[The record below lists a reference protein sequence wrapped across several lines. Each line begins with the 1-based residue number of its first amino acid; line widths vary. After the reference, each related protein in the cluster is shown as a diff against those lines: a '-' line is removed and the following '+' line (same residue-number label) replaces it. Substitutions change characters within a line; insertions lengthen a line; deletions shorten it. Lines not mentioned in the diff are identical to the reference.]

1 MSNWIYIDDIE
12 VTDKV
17 NTIHCDTRDFHC
29 SVREDKID
37 LRDTRYPEIT
47 RVLHK
52 DKYLIHQDEIKGFL
66 KGLETITGGEGSWRM
81 MNFKG
86 IKAGYGWFKYI
97 RMYRVK
103 GDYFVV
109 CDNINVPVDRSL
121 MTKNNLIERVLL
133 NHIDGTIR

>member
-1 MSNWIYIDDIE
+1 MGNWIYIDNIE
-12 VTDKV
+12 VTNKV

-37 LRDTRYPEIT
+37 LRDARHPEIT

-52 DKYLIHQDEIKGFL
+52 DNYLIHQDEIKGFL
-66 KGLETITGGEGSWRM
+66 KSLETITDGNEIWSM
-81 MNFKG
+81 MNFNG
-86 IKAGYGWFKYI
+86 INACDGWLKYI

-109 CDNINVPVDRSL
+109 CNNVNVPVDRSL
-121 MTKNNLIERVLL
+121 MTEENFIERALL
-133 NHIDGTIR
+133 NHIE

>member
-1 MSNWIYIDDIE
+1 MSNWTYIDDIE

-17 NTIHCDTRDFHC
+17 NTIHCDTRDFCC
-29 SVREDKID
+29 SVREETID
-37 LRDTRYPEIT
+37 LRDARHPEIT

-52 DKYLIHQDEIKGFL
+52 SEYLIHESSIKPFL
-66 KGLETITGGEGSWRM
+66 KNLETITGGKGSWRM

-103 GDYFVV
+103 RDYFVV
-109 CDNINVPVDRSL
+109 CDNVNIPVDKSL
-121 MTKNNLIERVLL
+121 MTEENLVERNLL
-133 NHIDGTIR
+133 NHIKEL

>member
-17 NTIHCDTRDFHC
+17 NTIYCDTRDFHC

-37 LRDTRYPEIT
+37 LRDARHPEIT

-66 KGLETITGGEGSWRM
+66 KGLETTTDGNEIWRM
-81 MNFKG
+81 MNFNG
-86 IKAGYGWFKYI
+86 INACDGWLKYI

-109 CDNINVPVDRSL
+109 CNNVNVPVDRSL
-121 MTKNNLIERVLL
+121 MTEENFIERALL
-133 NHIDGTIR
+133 NHIEEL

>member
-37 LRDTRYPEIT
+37 LRDARHPEIT
-47 RVLHK
+47 KVLHE
-52 DKYLIHQDEIKGFL
+52 DKYLIHQDAIKGFL
-66 KGLETITGGEGSWRM
+66 KGLETITDGNEIWSM
-81 MNFKG
+81 MNFNG
-86 IKAGYGWFKYI
+86 INACDGWLKYI

-103 GDYFVV
+103 GDYFIV
-109 CDNINVPVDRSL
+109 CDRNNIPVMWEL
-121 MTKNNLIERVLL
+121 MIEGNLVDNEYFNCIHR
-133 NHIDGTIR
+133 D

>member
-1 MSNWIYIDDIE
+1 MGNWIYIDDIE

-37 LRDTRYPEIT
+37 LKDAKYPEIT

-66 KGLETITGGEGSWRM
+66 KGLETIKDGNEIWRM
-81 MNFKG
+81 MNFNG
-86 IKAGYGWFKYI
+86 INACDGWLKYI

-109 CDNINVPVDRSL
+109 CNNVNVPVDRSL
-121 MTKNNLIERVLL
+121 MTEENFIERALL
-133 NHIDGTIR
+133 NHIEEL

>member
-12 VTDKV
+12 VTDNI

-37 LRDTRYPEIT
+37 LMDTKHPEIT

-66 KGLETITGGEGSWRM
+66 KGLETITGGKGSWRM

-103 GDYFVV
+103 EDYFVV

-121 MTKNNLIERVLL
+121 MTKDNLIERVLL

>member
-1 MSNWIYIDDIE
+1 MGNWIYIDDIE

-37 LRDTRYPEIT
+37 LRDARYPEIT
-47 RVLHK
+47 KVLHK

-66 KGLETITGGEGSWRM
+66 KGLETIKDGNEIWRM
-81 MNFKG
+81 MDFKG
-86 IKAGYGWFKYI
+86 INDGYGWLKYI

-103 GDYFVV
+103 DDYFVV
-109 CDNINVPVDRSL
+109 YNNVNVPVDRSL
-121 MTKNNLIERVLL
+121 MTEGNLIEM
-133 NHIDGTIR
+133 

>member
-12 VTDKV
+12 VTNNV

-29 SVREDKID
+29 SVLEDKIE
-37 LRDTRYPEIT
+37 LRDAKHPEIT

-66 KGLETITGGEGSWRM
+66 MSLETITGGKGEWRQM
-81 MNFKG
+81 VFKHCG
-86 IKAGYGWFKYI
+86 GWWFKYV

-103 GDYFVV
+103 GDYFIV
-109 CDNINVPVDRSL
+109 CDQDNAPVMWEL
-121 MTKNNLIERVLL
+121 MTEENLVDNEYFNCVYR
-133 NHIDGTIR
+133 D

>member
-1 MSNWIYIDDIE
+1 MSDWIYIDDIE

-29 SVREDKID
+29 SIREDKID
-37 LRDTRYPEIT
+37 LRDARHPEIT

-66 KGLETITGGEGSWRM
+66 KRLETITDGNEIWRM
-81 MNFKG
+81 MNFNG
-86 IKAGYGWFKYI
+86 INAGYGLLKYI

-109 CDNINVPVDRSL
+109 CNKVNVPVDRSL
-121 MTKNNLIERVLL
+121 MTEDNFT
-133 NHIDGTIR
+133 HIVEL

>member
-37 LRDTRYPEIT
+37 LRDARHREIT
-47 RVLHK
+47 RVKHNK
-52 DKYLIHQDEIKGFL
+52 AYFIHQDEIKGFL
-66 KGLETITGGEGSWRM
+66 KGLETITGGKGEWRRM
-81 MNFKG
+81 AFKHCG
-86 IKAGYGWFKYI
+86 GWWFKYV
-97 RMYRVK
+97 RMYRIK

-109 CDNINVPVDRSL
+109 CDQYNVPVMWEL
-121 MTKNNLIERVLL
+121 MKEENLKDKEYL
-133 NHIDGTIR
+133 NHIHSH

>member
-1 MSNWIYIDDIE
+1 MSNE
-12 VTDKV
+12 
-17 NTIHCDTRDFHC
+17 
-29 SVREDKID
+29 
-37 LRDTRYPEIT
+37 
-47 RVLHK
+47 
-52 DKYLIHQDEIKGFL
+52 DKYLIRQDEIKGFL

-121 MTKNNLIERVLL
+121 MTEDNLIERDLL

>member
-1 MSNWIYIDDIE
+1 MGNWIYIDDIE
-12 VTDKV
+12 VTDNV

-37 LRDTRYPEIT
+37 LRDARHPEIT

-66 KGLETITGGEGSWRM
+66 KGLETITDGNEIWRM
-81 MNFKG
+81 MNFNG
-86 IKAGYGWFKYI
+86 INACDGWLKYI

-109 CDNINVPVDRSL
+109 CNNVNVPVDRSL
-121 MTKNNLIERVLL
+121 MTEENFIERALL
-133 NHIDGTIR
+133 NHIEEL

>member
-37 LRDTRYPEIT
+37 LRDARHPEIT
-47 RVLHK
+47 KVLHK
-52 DKYLIHQDEIKGFL
+52 DKYLIHQDEIKGLL
-66 KGLETITGGEGSWRM
+66 KGLETIADGNEIWRM

-86 IKAGYGWFKYI
+86 INAGYGWLKYI

-109 CDNINVPVDRSL
+109 CNEVNVPMDRKSFIKSL
-121 MTKNNLIERVLL
+121 
-133 NHIDGTIR
+133 

>member
-29 SVREDKID
+29 AVREDKID
-37 LRDTRYPEIT
+37 LRDARHPEIT
-47 RVLHK
+47 RVKHNNA
-52 DKYLIHQDEIKGFL
+52 YFIHQDEIKGFL
-66 KGLETITGGEGSWRM
+66 KGLETITGGKGSWRM

-103 GDYFVV
+103 DDYFVV
-109 CDNINVPVDRSL
+109 CDNVNVPVDRSL
-121 MTKNNLIERVLL
+121 MTEENLIERDLL
-133 NHIDGTIR
+133 NHCK

>member
-37 LRDTRYPEIT
+37 LRDARHPEIT
-47 RVLHK
+47 KVLHT

-66 KGLETITGGEGSWRM
+66 KGLETITGG
-81 MNFKG
+81 KG
-86 IKAGYGWFKYI
+86 ESVRIPGGEERDLWILGGKGRGVCLQNVSDSRGFAAEAVPHQTCPGVLSGDQRAGI
-97 RMYRVK
+97 S
-103 GDYFVV
+103 
-109 CDNINVPVDRSL
+109 DRA
-121 MTKNNLIERVLL
+121 
-133 NHIDGTIR
+133 